1 MAMLQRRFASSIDA
15 VRRSLERMKEKRGK
29 ILADPEAYR
38 QEQIDRRLTAQ
49 AEALKDAVSDLL
61 RLVDGQGRQ
70 ASALGSLAS
79 APRNTGAK
87 RGFAK
92 AQKPAAA
99 GHGHGHAT
107 VTIRSRQPEPAFA
120 TAGGRSEIPMEGDF
134 KDTWIQTFRTPEPG
148 LVRSP
153 AFLFL
158 DGQLRKAS

>member
-15 VRRSLERMKEKRGK
+15 VRRSLERMKEKREK

-99 GHGHGHAT
+99 GHGHAT

-134 KDTWIQTFRTPEPG
+134 KDT
-148 LVRSP
+148 
-153 AFLFL
+153 
-158 DGQLRKAS
+158 